1 MTAKKITGKKN
12 EPRRKFSATPS
23 KPEASIQHPRLRPL
37 SPPPLPRRF
46 CKRCR
51 PPLEVHPIPR
61 GPCRESSCSPS
72 GERERERETRE
83 ERLRDLTTD
92 GVDRGKTNA
101 HPPLLFIP
109 PPNLEP
115 SPIKKK
121 QDVPVRRG
129 GAHHA
134 PLRPRR
140 LPRPLDAQRRGRQ
153 RRGSGPDPAPAAV
166 RARRRLDDGRARR
179 VLVPGPVRHVDALG
193 PRLRRGPGPQAAAR
207 DVRLSPRACRCSCLA
222 ARRRSQARRWRA
234 SPAAR
239 STARSSPSSA

>member
-1 MTAKKITGKKN
+1 MLRLVRSGRRTGILGRERGSERDAFVQAMTAKKITGKKN
-12 EPRRKFSATPS
+12 EPRRKFPATPS

-109 PPNLEP
+109 ARTSNPLR
-115 SPIKKK
+115 SKKK

-166 RARRRLDDGRARR
+166 RTAREKGASASTVAERAIRQPCRR
-179 VLVPGPVRHVDALG
+179 VR
-193 PRLRRGPGPQAAAR
+193 PRCGRG
-207 DVRLSPRACRCSCLA
+207 
-222 ARRRSQARRWRA
+222 
-234 SPAAR
+234 
-239 STARSSPSSA
+239 